1 MDQEEANVPAHAM
14 LRSFRMLLIR
24 NGAAGTAWPVKAK

>member
-14 LRSFRMLLIR
+14 LRSF
-24 NGAAGTAWPVKAK
+24 GTLPLEMVLQEQHGL